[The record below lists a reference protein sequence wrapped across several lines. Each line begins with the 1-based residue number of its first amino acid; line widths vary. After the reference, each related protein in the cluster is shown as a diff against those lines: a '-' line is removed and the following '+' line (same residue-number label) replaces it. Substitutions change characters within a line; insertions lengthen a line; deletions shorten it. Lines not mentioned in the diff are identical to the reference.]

1 MKGTYVFAELH
12 FSQKPEGRY
21 RKTLADFVQNSQIKN
36 AVRTFASPIA
46 GATAFN
52 LIVQSV
58 ITDNPF
64 SCAEY
69 MIAGVN
75 YWQRELYFSILMY

>member
-36 AVRTFASPIA
+36 VVRTFASPIE
-46 GATAFN
+46 GVTTSN
-52 LIVQSV
+52 LIVLLV

-75 YWQRELYFSILMY
+75 